1 MFEVGFHFIPP
12 ALPASREVR
21 WELPSV
27 GCGFFRRRFGLHR
40 SAHPSQQDSS
50 VGESVMGSVGSSPG
64 VGRTIGSSVEGA
76 VVGVAGGFV
85 GLPPPPG
92 VVVAGA
98 GICVLGASVTG
109 AEVGAP
115 ETGADV
121 RNLRGPGV
129 PLGFFVIPG

>member
-1 MFEVGFHFIPP
+1 
-12 ALPASREVR
+12 
-21 WELPSV
+21 
-27 GCGFFRRRFGLHR
+27 
-40 SAHPSQQDSS
+40 
-50 VGESVMGSVGSSPG
+50 MGSVGSSPG

-121 RNLRGPGV
+121 RKSPGPGV
-129 PLGFFVIPG
+129 PLGFLLSRAEPLNPCLFRRSAESACRLPE

>member
-1 MFEVGFHFIPP
+1 
-12 ALPASREVR
+12 
-21 WELPSV
+21 
-27 GCGFFRRRFGLHR
+27 
-40 SAHPSQQDSS
+40 
-50 VGESVMGSVGSSPG
+50 MGSVGSSPG

-121 RNLRGPGV
+121 RKSPGPGV
-129 PLGFFVIPG
+129 PLGFFVLPG

>member
-27 GCGFFRRRFGLHR
+27 RVRVLPSEVRVR
-40 SAHPSQQDSS
+40 SEEHTSELQ
-50 VGESVMGSVGSSPG
+50 SPEA
-64 VGRTIGSSVEGA
+64 ISY
-76 VVGVAGGFV
+76 GVAGVAGVFV

-92 VVVAGA
+92 GVVAGA

-121 RNLRGPGV
+121 RKSPGPGV